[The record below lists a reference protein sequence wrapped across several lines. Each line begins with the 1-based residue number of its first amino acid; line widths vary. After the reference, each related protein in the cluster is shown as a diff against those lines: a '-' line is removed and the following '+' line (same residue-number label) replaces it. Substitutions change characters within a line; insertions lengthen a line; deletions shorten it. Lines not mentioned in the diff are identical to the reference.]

1 LETVC
6 KHVLDDSGTPY
17 PGDADLPKL
26 WSLAAAV
33 VNLAPAQH
41 QEKVFKEILGNCQ
54 SVVNSLGA
62 IRNRG
67 GDAHGQGRNP
77 VTPKLRHAELAVNLA
92 RLSRPVSP

>member
-67 GDAHGQGRNP
+67 ETRTVRGAIR
-77 VTPKLRHAELAVNLA
+77 
-92 RLSRPVSP
+92 SRPSFVMRS